1 MIRTKTLAM
10 PLVSALIGLAV
21 PAFGQVSL
29 ELSSRKD
36 YRQSKANVHFTG
48 GSFFIHFLDGRI
60 VYIAGC
66 SSPIYQAPGTLDGDC
81 SPGTTGYVSYGTLDG
96 VPLITMPYLLVSS
109 VIPAVAVEPRQA
121 ARVKLVAAPA
131 SLLPRPSGGFADS
144 SVSLYYNLHTTAI
157 QEYTVTQYNY
167 TRNYTAAQ
175 RAKFEGEI
183 VPGVYHYSF
192 PRLKNPT
199 APAAIAAV
207 IYPMVEGL
215 ATKNNVTT
223 GFQFTKYNTNNWNAA
238 GFVTLSSRKPNT
250 ITWRPLSPS
259 NTFAAVDQLYFS
271 MQPLTDQ
278 TNPESAVNRAAVS
291 IFPPFANA
299 ADTKVL
305 LPNPYTTSFTVPPIF
320 TTSTKGVIEVE
331 VQRTFPTGGVTY
343 DFSRRRFQLPFIIVD
358 SYKDYAVVYA
368 NNAAYTADTDGDGF
382 NNLTEWILDSAA
394 NDAADIPIAPVP
406 ALVLAGTDPREPA
419 GYFGFRVKR
428 KLDTDPTV
436 TYTLQRSTDGGMTY
450 LPFVSDANWTV
461 TIDNG
466 FDATV
471 AGNLRFSDILV
482 KSVVP
487 NTQPPGTDTDIY
499 RVVVTTP

>member
-1 MIRTKTLAM
+1 MKTLAV
-10 PLVSALIGLAV
+10 PLVSAFVGLVGLAL
-21 PAFGQVSL
+21 PALGQVSL

-36 YRQSKANVHFTG
+36 YRQSKANIHFMG
-48 GSFFIHFLDGRI
+48 GSFYIHFLDGRI
-60 VYIAGC
+60 IYVGC
-66 SSPIYQAPGTLDGDC
+66 ASPIYLAPGQVDGVC
-81 SPGTTGYVSYGTLDG
+81 SAGTTGYVAYGTLDG
-96 VPLITMPYLLVSS
+96 VPLITTPYLLVSG
-109 VIPAVAVEPRQA
+109 VIPAVAVEPRQPS
-121 ARVKLVAAPA
+121 RVKLAAAPP

-144 SVSLYYNLHTTAI
+144 SVSLYYNLHTTSI
-157 QEYTVTQYNY
+157 REYVVTQYDY
-167 TRNYTAAQ
+167 TRNYTASQ
-175 RAKFEGEI
+175 RTKFEGEI

-192 PRLKNPT
+192 PRLKYPT
-199 APAAIAAV
+199 QSAAISAV

-215 ATKNNVTT
+215 ATKNNRTE
-223 GFQFTKYNTNNWNAA
+223 GFQFTSYNTNNWNAA

-250 ITWRPLSPS
+250 IAWRPLSPA
-259 NTFAAVDQLYFS
+259 NTFAAVDKLYFS
-271 MQPLTDQ
+271 MQPITNQ
-278 TNPESAVNRAAVS
+278 TNPESAVNRAGVS

-299 ADTKVL
+299 ADSRVL
-305 LPNPYTTSFTVPPIF
+305 LPSPFTSTFTVPPIF

-331 VQRTFPTGGVTY
+331 VERTFQTGGITY
-343 DFSRRRFQLPFIIVD
+343 DYSRRRFQLPFIIID
-358 SYKDYAVVYA
+358 SYKDYTVVYA
-368 NNAAYTADTDGDGF
+368 NNRPFAEDTDGDGF

-394 NDAADIPIAPVP
+394 NDAADVPINPVP
-406 ALVLAGTDPREPA
+406 ELVLAGTDPREPG

-436 TYTLQRSTDGGMTY
+436 TYTLQRSIDGGMTWT
-450 LPFVSDANWTV
+450 PFVSDANWTV